1 MPVLLLFVAL
11 PLIEIALFILIGSQ
25 LGVVTTLAIII
36 LGALLGITIL
46 RGQKARAVAMMQGGM
61 RVDAGTFLAQGAFR
75 VVAGLLLILPGFLTD
90 TIGLLLLIPPLQRAL
105 IRGISVRATVA
116 TGRFISATTLS
127 RASSRCVSR
136 AVTPPTLIIAST
148 ILAGIE
154 AVGRTC

>member
-116 TGRFISATTLS
+116 TGQVYQRDDIIEGEFEVREPRRDPADPDHRIDDS
-127 RASSRCVSR
+127 R
-136 AVTPPTLIIAST
+136 
-148 ILAGIE
+148 GH
-154 AVGRTC
+154 